1 MASSARVGLSTRGR
15 LRHAHRAR
23 KAMGGSASGTERS
36 IDVARPAA
44 DIAPALS
51 RAFLTDAG
59 GTTFET
65 REQLAHASFGA
76 FDDSSIARRLACAVG
91 LRAELGLRLVAHDR
105 GLSFACRHPRSQS
118 MAVIGAPCQR
128 ARMIGPGQEFSSGC
142 SPRVPR
148 DWSMC
153 PIGDRRILPT
163 TCDTGSPPTRAP
175 RSPCSPRQLGYGETP
190 ICRAFHRSPAGL
202 SLGDESRPWCPLTRL
217 GIPIREVCGVI
228 RGLRLPPPWTCRS
241 LPASV

>member
-128 ARMIGPGQEFSSGC
+128 ARMIGLAKFSSGC
-142 SPRVPR
+142 SPPVPR
-148 DWSMC
+148 DGRIC
-153 PIGDRRILPT
+153 PIGARRILPT
-163 TCDTGSPPTRAP
+163 TCDTG
-175 RSPCSPRQLGYGETP
+175 E
-190 ICRAFHRSPAGL
+190 PA
-202 SLGDESRPWCPLTRL
+202 E
-217 GIPIREVCGVI
+217 
-228 RGLRLPPPWTCRS
+228 RGLPGRRVP
-241 LPASV
+241 